1 MTRTIRDYVDDALN
15 AMSKARRYL
24 QNVSYEDFLKNDE
37 KQDATVRV
45 IEVIGEAVGNI
56 PQQIQEKYPDV
67 PWRDIIGM
75 RNKIAHEYFGVDFET
90 VWKVVKEDIPAVQPL
105 FEKLKQDYIREN
117 EE

>member
-1 MTRTIRDYVDDALN
+1 
-15 AMSKARRYL
+15 MSKARRYL

-105 FEKLKQDYIREN
+105 FEKFKQDYISEN